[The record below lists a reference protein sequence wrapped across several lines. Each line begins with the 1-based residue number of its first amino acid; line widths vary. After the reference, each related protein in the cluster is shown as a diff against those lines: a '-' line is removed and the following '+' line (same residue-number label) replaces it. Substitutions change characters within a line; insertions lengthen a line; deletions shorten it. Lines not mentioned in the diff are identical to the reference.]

1 MAGAPKPAGAP
12 PLTATQ
18 PAKPM
23 IPAGGPAGAVPAAA
37 KAAGQVTAPTAPA
50 LRAASVG
57 GGARTV
63 VDTDGAGTALAI
75 AALVAS
81 IISFGIVLLSFL
93 SK

>member
-1 MAGAPKPAGAP
+1 MIGHQGEPKTGSFYIQYSTHSTFSAGDESERKRKEKEVEA
-12 PLTATQ
+12 
-18 PAKPM
+18 
-23 IPAGGPAGAVPAAA
+23 
-37 KAAGQVTAPTAPA
+37 TAPTAPA

>member
-1 MAGAPKPAGAP
+1 MNLP
-12 PLTATQ
+12 
-18 PAKPM
+18 
-23 IPAGGPAGAVPAAA
+23 GGPAGVVPAVG
-37 KAAGQVTAPTAPA
+37 KVAGQVTAPAAPA
-50 LRAASVG
+50 LRTASVG

>member
-1 MAGAPKPAGAP
+1 
-12 PLTATQ
+12 
-18 PAKPM
+18 M
-23 IPAGGPAGAVPAAA
+23 IPAGALAGVVPAVA
-37 KAAGQVTAPTAPA
+37 KVAGQVTAPTAPA
-50 LRAASVG
+50 LRTASVG

>member
-1 MAGAPKPAGAP
+1 
-12 PLTATQ
+12 
-18 PAKPM
+18 M
-23 IPAGGPAGAVPAAA
+23 IPSGGPAGAVPAVV
-37 KAAGQVTAPTAPA
+37 KVAGQVAATTAPA
-50 LRAASVG
+50 LRTASVG

-81 IISFGIVLLSFL
+81 MISFGIVLLSFL

>member
-1 MAGAPKPAGAP
+1 
-12 PLTATQ
+12 
-18 PAKPM
+18 M
-23 IPAGGPAGAVPAAA
+23 IPSGGSAGAVPAAA
-37 KAAGQVTAPTAPA
+37 KAAGQVAAPAAPA
-50 LRAASVG
+50 LRTASVS

>member
-1 MAGAPKPAGAP
+1 MVAGAPKPAGAP

-23 IPAGGPAGAVPAAA
+23 IPSGGPAGVVPAAA

-50 LRAASVG
+50 LRTASV

-81 IISFGIVLLSFL
+81 MISFGIVLLSFL

>member
-1 MAGAPKPAGAP
+1 
-12 PLTATQ
+12 
-18 PAKPM
+18 M
-23 IPAGGPAGAVPAAA
+23 IPAGGPAGAVPVAA
-37 KAAGQVTAPTAPA
+37 KAAGQATAPTAPA

>member
-1 MAGAPKPAGAP
+1 
-12 PLTATQ
+12 
-18 PAKPM
+18 M
-23 IPAGGPAGAVPAAA
+23 IPAGGPAGAVPAGA
-37 KAAGQVTAPTAPA
+37 KAAGQGTAPTTPA
-50 LRAASVG
+50 LRTASVG

-75 AALVAS
+75 AALLAS